1 MVQDL
6 VQKVQTVPAQ
16 SQVTYVQ
23 GEMPIPFLC
32 HRKEKRVTHA
42 DHRPICDVCVVGS
55 LFDPTAF
62 STGSAGG
69 VEPSDSVD
77 VNVWKAHTFR
87 ASIADVASH
96 KVKLGGA
103 ILTAVQKPDGVVML
117 AEEQTIVAHPSYGPS
132 AAATH
137 APPFTFAIS
146 FNQTLNA
153 SWLYPGNRLIAIGKT
168 AGVKLV
174 KGEGVFANKP
184 HVVAQCLH
192 IWKTEGREIANFPYE
207 SGSGYY
213 PLEERTFC
221 LEKD

>member
-1 MVQDL
+1 MRIM
-6 VQKVQTVPAQ
+6 
-16 SQVTYVQ
+16 
-23 GEMPIPFLC
+23 G
-32 HRKEKRVTHA
+32 
-42 DHRPICDVCVVGS
+42 
-55 LFDPTAF
+55 LFAMWVWLGACLTPPLF
-62 STGSAGG
+62 SPEVLRGG
-69 VEPSDSVD
+69 EPSDSAD
-77 VNVWKAHTFR
+77 VNAWKAHTSP
-87 ASIADVASH
+87 ASTVDVASH

-103 ILTAVQKPDGVVML
+103 ILIAIQKPDGVVML
-117 AEEQTIVAHPSYGPS
+117 VEEQTIVAHPSYGPS

-174 KGEGVFANKP
+174 EGEGVFANKP